1 MFYSSS
7 KGVRE
12 DCLEEVMNGSFS
24 GKREEKKGILGK
36 ENSMC
41 KGPGVG
47 QVSVTRRQVWLEQ
60 ISEGSG
66 VSEPGATLGPLWA
79 GPCRSC

>member
-1 MFYSSS
+1 
-7 KGVRE
+7 
-12 DCLEEVMNGSFS
+12 
-24 GKREEKKGILGK
+24 
-36 ENSMC
+36 MC

-47 QVSVTRRQVWLEQ
+47 QVSMTRRQVWLEQ

-66 VSEPGATLGPLWA
+66 VSEPGATLGPLWV